1 MKPLPAI
8 YLASQSP
15 RRQQLLT
22 QIGVSFE
29 LLLPSD
35 PNEAEALENV
45 LPGEDPETYVRR
57 VTRLKLQAA
66 LARLK

>member
-1 MKPLPAI
+1 MMSLPDI

-29 LLLPSD
+29 LLLPQD
-35 PNEAEALENV
+35 AAAAEN
-45 LPGEDPETYVRR
+45 
-57 VTRLKLQAA
+57 Q
-66 LARLK
+66 LAHMSNA